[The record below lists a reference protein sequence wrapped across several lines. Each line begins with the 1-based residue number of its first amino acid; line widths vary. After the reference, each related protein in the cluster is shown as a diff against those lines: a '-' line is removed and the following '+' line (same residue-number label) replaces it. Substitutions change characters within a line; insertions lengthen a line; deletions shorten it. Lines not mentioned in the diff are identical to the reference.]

1 MSPVANTDPGGETER
16 TTAPTATSTDGAD
29 TQSSLSKDE
38 LFHLLQ
44 NKRRRRVLEF
54 LQGTDGAVDMR
65 EIAEQVAAWENE
77 TTVSALDSN
86 ERQRVYIALYQ
97 SHLPK
102 LDGAGVLSY
111 NQERGI
117 VKRTPLADQL
127 DVYLNV
133 KPSDQVCKINAET
146 VDHASVP
153 RAVETAHTAAN
164 DDWRLLADA
173 GVVTAVSAL
182 AIGAQTIGVISLA
195 GPLLASLVLG
205 GFLLVI
211 AGHHF

>member
-1 MSPVANTDPGGETER
+1 MSPVANSDPGGETER
-16 TTAPTATSTDGAD
+16 TAAVTATSTDDSD
-29 TQSSLSKDE
+29 THPRLSKDD

-44 NKRRRRVLEF
+44 NERRRRVLEF
-54 LQGTDGAVDMR
+54 LQDTDGAVDMR

-77 TTVSALDSN
+77 TTVAALDSN

-127 DVYLNV
+127 DAYLNV
-133 KPSDQVCKINAET
+133 EPAPQAPRSKTGGDTTPAPRSVESVSSGGATDDWGLLAG
-146 VDHASVP
+146 ASV
-153 RAVETAHTAAN
+153 VTGVS
-164 DDWRLLADA
+164 LLLI
-173 GVVTAVSAL
+173 V
-182 AIGAQTIGVISLA
+182 AQTVGLISIA
-195 GPLLASLVLG
+195 GELLASLVLG

-211 AGHHF
+211 VRHRY